1 MRYKCA
7 LTNLTTIADAESVAY
22 NDDRNISDVRSN
34 RGATIAANKTKSKYK
49 KMRAR
54 NMSLPF
60 DLEEIEQAYS
70 KNYVDNTDLA
80 SVNLN
85 KNRAIAAKKISEKYK
100 NIRQKKKRNQP
111 AEPVEIP
118 IKRSKSNPRS
128 NKLVLIA
135 AKKIKNKYK
144 NLRYR

>member
-7 LTNLTTIADAESVAY
+7 LTSLTTIADAESVVY
-22 NDDRNISDVRSN
+22 NDDRNISDVRSK

-70 KNYVDNTDLA
+70 KSYVDDTDLA

-85 KNRAIAAKKISEKYK
+85 KNSAIAAKRISEKYK
-100 NIRQKKKRNQP
+100 NIRQKRKRNQP
-111 AEPVEIP
+111 TEPVEIP

-128 NKLVLIA
+128 NKLALIA
-135 AKKIKNKYK
+135 AKKNKNKYK